1 MKKYLEQVRK
11 RVENDL
17 QAKFVQI
24 LREENKQTDRLAK
37 ATLTKHMLISSNVLS
52 VQLSPLIDST
62 LPNGKEATRKLKVQA
77 ARFDLIK
84 DILYKRGFPL
94 PYLRCLATEE
104 ADYVMREVHEGIC
117 GNHLGSRSL
126 VHKLI

>member
-62 LPNGKEATRKLKVQA
+62 LPNGKEATRMLKVQA
-77 ARFDLIK
+77 VRFDLIK
-84 DILYKRGFPL
+84 DILYKRGF
-94 PYLRCLATEE
+94 
-104 ADYVMREVHEGIC
+104 
-117 GNHLGSRSL
+117 S
-126 VHKLI
+126 

>member
-37 ATLTKHMLISSNVLS
+37 ATLTKHMLISNKVLS
-52 VQLSPLIDST
+52 FVQLMPLIDSM
-62 LPNGKEATRKLKVQA
+62 V
-77 ARFDLIK
+77 
-84 DILYKRGFPL
+84 
-94 PYLRCLATEE
+94 
-104 ADYVMREVHEGIC
+104 V
-117 GNHLGSRSL
+117 
-126 VHKLI
+126 